1 MALKMS
7 LFKKSAL
14 LLTVPLAF
22 KVLFITV
29 IFTRTAELEDAQMWV
44 NHTKDVLVVS
54 HELLELHTSVRA
66 GVQMYCLTATPQLKS
81 EIAKTQNARHQR
93 LQTLRDLTRDNPVQL
108 TRLDDLA
115 KLIEGSKK
123 RTAQLLET
131 RDAQGE
137 VAALTLLKS
146 FGGAGYYENFRN
158 TLTAFVSE
166 EERLDVQ
173 REEHL
178 RSTSVLQR
186 IIMIAGAVVILIIT
200 PLVIILF
207 YYSIG
212 RRVAVLRENTHR
224 VLLRQPL
231 HPLMKGNDEITDL
244 DLAFHNLSDQILE
257 AEAKEHAYKEE
268 LKQRADQL
276 AKTNAEMAV
285 TNQENE
291 QFVYT
296 VSHDLRS
303 PLVNLQ
309 GFSKELTLS
318 MVDLRQATSSS
329 EIPESFRARI
339 NTILDR
345 DVHES
350 VTFIQNGVKRLAII
364 IDALLRLSR
373 AGRVEYKME
382 SVDMNV
388 IIKRVVA
395 ALDGTIKSKRAK
407 VTVSQLPPAKTD
419 ATAVEQILGNLVGN
433 ALNYLDPARPGEVEI
448 GWREDA
454 SECIDPDSHVY
465 FIRDNGMGIN
475 EAHLPKVFVAFQ
487 RLHPTAA
494 QGEGIGLALVKRTV
508 DRLGGRIWLESE
520 VGKGTIFFVCLPK
533 VPKAAEVKEEIKG
546 SATEAH
552 SSELG
557 TKDTL

>member
-1 MALKMS
+1 MASKMS

-14 LLTVPLAF
+14 LLTIPLAF
-22 KVLFITV
+22 KVAFIAI
-29 IFTRTAELEDAQMWV
+29 IFSRTAELEDAQEWV
-44 NHTKDVLVVS
+44 NHTKDVLTTS
-54 HELLELHTSVRA
+54 HELLELHATIR
-66 GVQMYCLTATPQLKS
+66 GEVQMYCLTGAPEYRTEIVRAQSERQKRLK
-81 EIAKTQNARHQR
+81 
-93 LQTLRDLTRDNPVQL
+93 TLRALTRDNPSQVA
-108 TRLDDLA
+108 RLD
-115 KLIEGSKK
+115 KLGKVIEESMK
-123 RTAQLLET
+123 RTAKLLET
-131 RDAQGE
+131 RDREGE
-137 VAALTLLKS
+137 TAAVQLLKS
-146 FGGAGYYENFRN
+146 LGGAGYYENFRE
-158 TLTAFVSE
+158 LVDSFVSE
-166 EERLDVQ
+166 EERLDVA
-173 REEHL
+173 RVEHL
-178 RSTSVLQR
+178 RQTSGMQR
-186 IIMIAGAVVILIIT
+186 MIMIGGAVVILLVT

-212 RRVAVLRENTHR
+212 RRVSVLRENTQR

-231 HPLMKGNDEITDL
+231 NPLMKGNDEITDL
-244 DLAFHNLSDQILE
+244 DVAFHNLSDQISE

-318 MVDLRQATSSS
+318 MVDLRQAAASP
-329 EIPESFRARI
+329 EIPASIRARI
-339 NTILDR
+339 DTILDR

-373 AGRVEYKME
+373 AGRVEYKLE
-382 SVDMNV
+382 VVDMNS

-395 ALDGTIKSKRAK
+395 ALDGTIRSRKAK
-407 VTVSQLPPAKTD
+407 VTVSNLPPANTD
-419 ATAVEQILGNLVGN
+419 AAAVEQILGNLVGN
-433 ALNYLDPARPGEVEI
+433 ALNYLDPTRPGEIEI

-465 FIRDNGMGIN
+465 FIRDNGMGIA

-533 VPKAAEVKEEIKG
+533 ENKEPKG
-546 SATEAH
+546 SAN
-552 SSELG
+552 
-557 TKDTL
+557 

>member
-14 LLTVPLAF
+14 LLAIPLAF
-22 KVLFITV
+22 KVVFIAI
-29 IFTRTAELEDAQMWV
+29 IFSRTAELEDAQNWV
-44 NHTKDVLVVS
+44 NHTKDVLTAS
-54 HELLELHTSVRA
+54 HELLELHATVR
-66 GVQMYCLTATPQLKS
+66 GNVQMYCLSGTPAFKIEIERAQS
-81 EIAKTQNARHQR
+81 ERQIR
-93 LQTLRDLTRDNPVQL
+93 LQSLRTLTRDNPVQL
-108 TRLDDLA
+108 SRLDKLE
-115 KLIEGSKK
+115 KLIEGSLK
-123 RTAQLLET
+123 RTAQLLNT
-131 RDAQGE
+131 RDTEGE
-137 VAALTLLKS
+137 VAAVQLLKS
-146 FGGAGYYENFRN
+146 LGGAGYYENFRE
-158 TLTAFVSE
+158 LLDAFVAE
-166 EERLDVQ
+166 EERLAVA
-173 REEHL
+173 RVEHL

-186 IIMIAGAVVILIIT
+186 VVMIVGAVVIILVT

-212 RRVAVLRENTHR
+212 RRVGVLRDNTQR

-231 HPLMKGNDEITDL
+231 NPPMKGNDEITEL
-244 DLAFHNLSDQILE
+244 DLAFHNLSDQITE
-257 AEAKEHAYKEE
+257 AEAKERVYKEE

-276 AKTNAEMAV
+276 SKTNAEMAV

-318 MVDLRQATSSS
+318 MADLRQATSSS
-329 EIPESFRARI
+329 EIPDSLRARI
-339 NTILDR
+339 NTILER
-345 DVHES
+345 DIQES

-373 AGRVEYKME
+373 AGRVEYKIE
-382 SVDMNV
+382 TVDMNV

-395 ALDGTIKSKRAK
+395 ALDGTIRSKMAK
-407 VTVSQLPPAKTD
+407 VTVSNLPPAHTD
-419 ATAVEQILGNLVGN
+419 AAAVEQILGNLVGN
-433 ALNYLDPARPGEVEI
+433 ALNYLDPKRPGEIEI

-465 FIRDNGMGIN
+465 FVRDNGMGIA

-533 VPKAAEVKEEIKG
+533 VKDEITG
-546 SATEAH
+546 SAASAH
-552 SSELG
+552 SSEIC
-557 TKDTL
+557 TKETQQTGEI

>member
-1 MALKMS
+1 MDGGFEVLMASKMS

-14 LLTVPLAF
+14 LLTVPLVF

-29 IFTRTAELEDAQMWV
+29 IFTRTAELEDAQKWV
-44 NHTKDVLVVS
+44 SHTKDILLVS
-54 HELLELHTSVRA
+54 HEVMELHTSIRS

-81 EIAKTQNARHQR
+81 KITSTQDERQKR
-93 LQTLRDLTRDNPVQL
+93 LEKLRRLARDNPAQVA
-108 TRLDDLA
+108 RLDQLE
-115 KLIEGSKK
+115 KLVEGSMK
-123 RTAQLLET
+123 RTALLIAT
-131 RDAQGE
+131 RDQQGE
-137 VAALTLLKS
+137 AAAVNQLKAL
-146 FGGAGYYENFRN
+146 GGEGYYENFRELVN
-158 TLTAFVSE
+158 EFIAE
-166 EERLDVQ
+166 EERLDVA

-178 RSTSVLQR
+178 QSTAFLQR
-186 IIMIAGAVVILIIT
+186 VIMIIGAVVILIIT
-200 PLVIILF
+200 PLVITLF

-212 RRVAVLRENTHR
+212 RRVGILRENTQR

-244 DLAFHNLSDQILE
+244 DQAFHNLSDQLRE
-257 AEAKEHAYKEE
+257 GEAKETAYKEE
-268 LKQRADQL
+268 LKQRTDQL

-318 MVDLRQATSSS
+318 MMDLREASASA
-329 EIPESFRARI
+329 EIPQSFRARI
-339 NTILDR
+339 DTILDR
-345 DVHES
+345 DVQES
-350 VTFIQNGVKRLAII
+350 VKFIQNGVKRLAII

-373 AGRVEYKME
+373 VGRVEYKME
-382 SVDMNV
+382 AVDINV
-388 IIKRVVA
+388 IVQRVVA

-407 VTVSQLPPAKTD
+407 VTVANLPLAHTD

-433 ALNYLDPARPGEVEI
+433 ALNYLDPARTGEVEI

-454 SECIDPDSHVY
+454 SECIDPNSHVY
-465 FIRDNGMGIN
+465 FVRDNGMGIA
-475 EAHLPKVFVAFQ
+475 EAHLPKVFIAFQ
-487 RLHPTAA
+487 RLHPAAA

-533 VPKAAEVKEEIKG
+533 VKDAVKG
-546 SATEAH
+546 SAT
-552 SSELG
+552 
-557 TKDTL
+557 